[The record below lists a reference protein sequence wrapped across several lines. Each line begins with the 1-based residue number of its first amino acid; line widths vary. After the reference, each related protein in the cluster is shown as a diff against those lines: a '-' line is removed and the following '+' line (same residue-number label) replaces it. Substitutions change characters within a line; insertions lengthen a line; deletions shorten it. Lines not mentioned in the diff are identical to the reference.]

1 MIETVPGRVFL
12 DAAYAIALVN
22 KDDALHE
29 IAVALGQD
37 LRQAHTSLVTTRAV
51 LLEIGDSLSKPRYR
65 SVACGLLAAVG
76 RDPLVQ
82 VIEVTEALYTEALEL
97 YGERP
102 DKGWGLTDC
111 LSFCV
116 MRSQGIANALTHD
129 VHFEQAG
136 FHALMRETAS

>member
-1 MIETVPGRVFL
+1 MSETVPGRVFL

-29 IAVALGQD
+29 NAIALGRE
-37 LRQAHTSLVTTRAV
+37 LRKGRTSLITTRAV

-65 SVACGLLAAVG
+65 CVACELLAAVG
-76 RDPLVQ
+76 RDPFVQ

-97 YGERP
+97 YSERT

-116 MRSQGIANALTHD
+116 MRSRGISGALTHD